1 MRQLCADDNGV
12 DRRGNALLSGKYQN
26 GGGCAKSLCL
36 TSTLG
41 RRVVADS
48 YRLLATWLA
57 ETRSES
63 SSAIKDYFDRSCES
77 AEVSFDQH
85 RIGSGKTRKKYY
97 LSMRSRLNVHHRL
110 ASACCQGNG
119 AGLCAA
125 YGSLAR
131 YLEGL
136 YEDIE
141 AKMKSDEW
149 EAAVELQR
157 FKENQLSSYERRID
171 ALTRE
176 IKAGFCHA
184 G

>member
-1 MRQLCADDNGV
+1 M
-12 DRRGNALLSGKYQN
+12 
-26 GGGCAKSLCL
+26 
-36 TSTLG
+36 
-41 RRVVADS
+41 
-48 YRLLATWLA
+48 
-57 ETRSES
+57 
-63 SSAIKDYFDRSCES
+63 
-77 AEVSFDQH
+77 
-85 RIGSGKTRKKYY
+85 
-97 LSMRSRLNVHHRL
+97 
-110 ASACCQGNG
+110 
-119 AGLCAA
+119 CAA

-176 IKAGFCHA
+176 IKAGFFNA